1 MFPELQEFVMSLKQ
15 CSLIR
20 GVAIVKALMSLARAE
35 LQIRIFP
42 VEVSNRTYF
51 FVFRNNNI
59 TFLAARLEYDSF
71 C

>member
-20 GVAIVKALMSLARAE
+20 GVAIVKALMSLVRTE

-42 VEVSNRTYF
+42 VEVFNRTCF
-51 FVFRNNNI
+51 FVFQDNNI
-59 TFLAARLEYDSF
+59 TFVAAQLIL
-71 C
+71 